1 MKSASP
7 DYDVPPTERDDRSA
21 IASRQGRRLLEL
33 LTAIYGRNLFYTRKL
48 DRSGLDPR
56 MRPLRLPD
64 ELGALPLTTKA
75 ELVADQEALPPWGTV
90 LTEPADRY
98 TRYNQTSS
106 TTGRPLRWADTNESW
121 QWMLE
126 CWKAVYRAA
135 HVGSAD
141 RILFA
146 FSFGPFLGFWT
157 AFDAAVQLGAH
168 AIPAGG
174 MSSQQRL
181 ALIEAIEPDVICCT
195 PTYALRL
202 AEVAAER
209 GGTRP
214 LSASSVRALIVAGEP
229 GGSIPATRERIEESW
244 GARVIDQHGLTE
256 VGPVSFEC
264 WEGPRALHVNENEFI
279 CEVLDP
285 GTSRAVPDGQPGELV
300 ITNLGRTAS
309 PVIRYRTGDVV
320 IRREGPCVC
329 GRTFARLDGGILA
342 RTDDMVNIRGVNVYP
357 TAIESVVRRFSEVVE
372 FRSTVSH
379 GGALRRLLLEIEI
392 TTGDE
397 GARTLSAELARRLRE
412 ALGLNVD
419 VHVAPRGSLPR
430 FEMKARRFIVADQES
445 RIALSQPEGP
455 KITRERNES

>member
-1 MKSASP
+1 MRSASSHYP
-7 DYDVPPTERDDRSA
+7 IPPTERDDRSVLA
-21 IASRQGRRLLEL
+21 VRQGRRLGEL
-33 LTAIYGRNLFYTRKL
+33 LAAIYGRNLFYTRKL
-48 DRSGLDPR
+48 DDAGLGQR
-56 MRPLRLPD
+56 VGSLRLPD
-64 ELGALPLTTKA
+64 ELVALPLTTKA
-75 ELVADQEALPPWGTV
+75 ELVADQEVHPPWGTV
-90 LTEPADRY
+90 LTEPAERY

-106 TTGRPLRWADTNESW
+106 TTGRPLRWADTNGSW

-135 HVGSAD
+135 HVGSDD

-181 ALIEAIEPDVICCT
+181 ALIEAIEPDVVCCT

-209 GGTRP
+209 SGSPP

-264 WEGPRALHVNENEFI
+264 WEGPRALHVNESEFI

-285 GTSRAVPDGQPGELV
+285 ATTRAVPDGQPGELV

-320 IRREGPCVC
+320 VRRRDPCVC

-357 TAIESVVRRFSEVVE
+357 TAIESVVRQFSEVVE

-392 TTGDE
+392 SAAGDA
-397 GARTLSAELARRLRE
+397 ARDLAGELARRLRE

-419 VHVAPRGSLPR
+419 VHVAARGSLPR
-430 FEMKARRFIVADQES
+430 FEMKAHRFVVVDQQDRINLSLS
-445 RIALSQPEGP
+445 RGPEDHQG
-455 KITRERNES
+455 TL